1 MDDELAT
8 LTARWRNPALPSV
21 IDAGDA
27 MVKLIGA
34 FPWLAETTVAL
45 EEVGFTDE
53 QITRLLAEKR
63 HNQAMGSFMQTASE
77 KHADESRQTPEQPHM
92 ASSTDAM

>member
-1 MDDELAT
+1 
-8 LTARWRNPALPSV
+8 
-21 IDAGDA
+21 

-63 HNQAMGSFMQTASE
+63 RNQNRNTLDALLTMNGGDNERAGTNQNTDSQGHRTAPYSTEQRGSARETGTRSIM
-77 KHADESRQTPEQPHM
+77 DE
-92 ASSTDAM
+92 D